1 MDTNKIKN
9 SDFSQV
15 DISYF
20 FNNDENIKNE
30 IIQTGIIVFTDYQ
43 QKLIKK
49 LQDAL
54 EKTAPDRLARLQERL
69 DDVTS
74 LAQAIARFPSLLE
87 RANTTTSTEP
97 YRSSTVRNAISSPF
111 LVVFFVISVSSPPIV

>member
-87 RANTTTSTEP
+87 RANTTTSTRTP
-97 YRSSTVRNAISSPF
+97 DRKSAV
-111 LVVFFVISVSSPPIV
+111 

>member
-54 EKTAPDRLARLQERL
+54 EKIIGKRE
-69 DDVTS
+69 
-74 LAQAIARFPSLLE
+74 
-87 RANTTTSTEP
+87 
-97 YRSSTVRNAISSPF
+97 TVNG
-111 LVVFFVISVSSPPIV
+111 